1 MKFSLTAASIFAFAC
16 LSSVKAD
23 SYSDAIKE
31 YCDGMSRKK
40 KNTFNLDCF
49 LIFFK

>member
-31 YCDGMSRKK
+31 YCDGMSKK
-40 KNTFNLDCF
+40 KKKKKY
-49 LIFFK
+49 I